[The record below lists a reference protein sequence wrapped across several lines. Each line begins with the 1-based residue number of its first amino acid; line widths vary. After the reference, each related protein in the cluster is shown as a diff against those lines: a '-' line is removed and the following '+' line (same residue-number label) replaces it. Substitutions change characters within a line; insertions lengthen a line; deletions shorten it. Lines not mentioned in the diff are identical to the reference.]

1 MSASDLSRRMQAEFA
16 MLAWQAS
23 PPRKGKGGLP
33 VAAAAVAHPLLS
45 KKPSAEEA
53 KRLAKKE
60 SVRCC
65 HSSPP
70 APPANRQLNASSLS
84 SQERL
89 GAMDALV
96 GTGPMSSDTLLDWIE
111 EINRILVRQALFFLL
126 TLLLR

>member
-1 MSASDLSRRMQAEFA
+1 MRRRRAY
-16 MLAWQAS
+16 
-23 PPRKGKGGLP
+23 
-33 VAAAAVAHPLLS
+33 AANTPL
-45 KKPSAEEA
+45 
-53 KRLAKKE
+53 
-60 SVRCC
+60 
-65 HSSPP
+65 

-111 EINRILVRQALFFLL
+111 EINRILVRQALFLLL